1 MYGFFLQLVAGNM
14 LQSNGNDEFSQAN
27 LTSEKARNEL
37 KQFFRES
44 ETAYKTNIH
53 RKLNLEMRKPLYSYP
68 KA

>member
-27 LTSEKARNEL
+27 LTSEKARDEL

-44 ETAYKTNIH
+44 DLRIKRLHI
-53 RKLNLEMRKPLYSYP
+53 KLTFMEN
-68 KA
+68 